1 MFDVDTNHAKNWYF
15 ISGRSYEVELSLLQR
30 TQTPCI
36 MIKLTQKENE
46 SYRPIFYFSPEST
59 NLKKKKKKD
68 ISNWANPFKEQEDLP
83 DSWSILIERAGL
95 WGAESS
101 LKE

>member
-1 MFDVDTNHAKNWYF
+1 MVKTQPKK
-15 ISGRSYEVELSLLQR
+15 SYWPQR
-30 TQTPCI
+30 NVFLKAQT
-36 MIKLTQKENE
+36 
-46 SYRPIFYFSPEST
+46 S
-59 NLKKKKKKD
+59 KKKKKKD
-68 ISNWANPFKEQEDLP
+68 ISNGGNLFKEQEDLP

>member
-1 MFDVDTNHAKNWYF
+1 MRLSCPFCNELKPPYHDKVDPKGKGKLPTYF
-15 ISGRSYEVELSLLQR
+15 LFF
-30 TQTPCI
+30 PW
-36 MIKLTQKENE
+36 KHK
-46 SYRPIFYFSPEST
+46 
-59 NLKKKKKKD
+59 LKKKKKKD